1 MFNVG
6 GPEILVILLVA
17 LVILGPDQLPK
28 AMRTFGNV
36 MAEIRKVSGGF
47 QDEMRKAMDTIDT
60 KGTSAADKAKPS
72 VPKPSVPKSP
82 KSSSGQAAVTAS
94 TPAEAD
100 VTEVVARN
108 NGAPTAG
115 SEGSFEQGAE
125 PVDPVEDRPK
135 VDPADRAAG

>member
-17 LVILGPDQLPK
+17 LVVLGPDQLPK

-47 QDEMRKAMDTIDT
+47 QDEMRKAMEQADPRTMIEGVSRSEPKVD
-60 KGTSAADKAKPS
+60 SASQPAVSATATT
-72 VPKPSVPKSP
+72 
-82 KSSSGQAAVTAS
+82 AA
-94 TPAEAD
+94 TPEEAD

-108 NGAPTAG
+108 PLEPDTAPA
-115 SEGSFEQGAE
+115 A
-125 PVDPVEDRPK
+125 DAI
-135 VDPADRAAG
+135 DPADRASG

>member
-6 GPEILVILLVA
+6 GPEILVILVVA
-17 LVILGPDQLPK
+17 LLILGPDQLPK

-47 QDEMRKAMDTIDT
+47 QAEMRKAMDTIEVNASDLE
-60 KGTSAADKAKPS
+60 KPQSGMGPAAA
-72 VPKPSVPKSP
+72 
-82 KSSSGQAAVTAS
+82 TAS
-94 TPAEAD
+94 TPDQAD

-108 NGAPTAG
+108 PALSPAVRAD
-115 SEGSFEQGAE
+115 SPE
-125 PVDPVEDRPK
+125 PVRSRAA

>member
-17 LVILGPDQLPK
+17 LVILGPEQLPK

-47 QDEMRKAMDTIDT
+47 QAEMRKAIESIDDS
-60 KGTSAADKAKPS
+60 TS
-72 VPKPSVPKSP
+72 
-82 KSSSGQAAVTAS
+82 SSSGSS
-94 TPAEAD
+94 TSTTPPRALATTPEEAD

-108 NGAPTAG
+108 PATAEADPTTSSTGVGAA
-115 SEGSFEQGAE
+115 EGEAATDHA
-125 PVDPVEDRPK
+125 PAI
-135 VDPADRAAG
+135 DPADRASG

>member
-6 GPEILVILLVA
+6 GPEIVVILLVA

-36 MAEIRKVSGGF
+36 MGEIRKVSGGF
-47 QDEMRKAMDTIDT
+47 QNEMRKAMDTLDT
-60 KGTSAADKAKPS
+60 TGSDKPQS
-72 VPKPSVPKSP
+72 PKPP
-82 KSSSGQAAVTAS
+82 SGQPDATAGTTAA

-108 NGAPTAG
+108 PVAG
-115 SEGSFEQGAE
+115 SGAVAADVANAAE
-125 PVDPVEDRPK
+125 TPAPARPAI
-135 VDPADRAAG
+135 DPADRAAG

>member
-6 GPEILVILLVA
+6 GPEIVIILLVA

-47 QDEMRKAMDTIDT
+47 QDEVRKAMDTIDT
-60 KGTSAADKAKPS
+60 KGKAADDKAMS
-72 VPKPSVPKSP
+72 PKPP
-82 KSSSGQAAVTAS
+82 SGHPGGTAA
-94 TPAEAD
+94 TPDEAD

-108 NGAPTAG
+108 TDVPTGDPAASSG
-115 SEGSFEQGAE
+115 PVTDAEGS
-125 PVDPVEDRPK
+125 VEDRPK

>member
-6 GPEILVILLVA
+6 GPEILVILVVA
-17 LVILGPDQLPK
+17 LLILGPDQLPK

-47 QDEMRKAMDTIDT
+47 QAEMRKAMDTIEVNASDLE
-60 KGTSAADKAKPS
+60 KPQSGMGPAAA
-72 VPKPSVPKSP
+72 
-82 KSSSGQAAVTAS
+82 TAS
-94 TPAEAD
+94 TPDQAD

-108 NGAPTAG
+108 PAVSPEVRGDSP
-115 SEGSFEQGAE
+115 E
-125 PVDPVEDRPK
+125 PVGSRAT

>member
-1 MFNVG
+1 VFNVG
-6 GPEILVILLVA
+6 GPEIVVILLVA

-47 QDEMRKAMDTIDT
+47 QDEMRKAMDTLDT
-60 KGTSAADKAKPS
+60 TGSDKATKADLAKTAEVTGSAADKAKG
-72 VPKPSVPKSP
+72 VRAV
-82 KSSSGQAAVTAS
+82 AARNGRAT

-108 NGAPTAG
+108 NGAPSDGPA
-115 SEGSFEQGAE
+115 AA
-125 PVDPVEDRPK
+125 VDPSDRPAI
-135 VDPADRAAG
+135 DPADRAAG